1 MRLFRAFFSH
11 KTRILKDLRLKKVQ
25 RPRPNTFLATLTQP
39 IPILVRLPCEKYA
52 FMNLYVENAVS
63 SYLVS
68 EILFG
73 VHFRVHFEVHFEVH
87 FGVQP
92 MPSGQLSN
100 MKKRS
105 ERTQFPVLIRNQN
118 PPENTSFGC
127 GFFK

>member
-1 MRLFRAFFSH
+1 
-11 KTRILKDLRLKKVQ
+11 
-25 RPRPNTFLATLTQP
+25 
-39 IPILVRLPCEKYA
+39 
-52 FMNLYVENAVS
+52 MNLYVENAVS
-63 SYLVS
+63 SYLAS

-73 VHFRVHFEVHFEVH
+73 VH

-118 PPENTSFGC
+118 PSKNTSFGC
-127 GFFK
+127 GFLK